1 MSCFL
6 NFGVNTANA
15 LWALRGMVRTQRTC
29 QEILDKWSKGV
40 KDKLEN
46 QKLFPLPFT
55 PDHYIQFITEHQMV
69 GESLIMLWCM
79 SFGRDKVEHALAHSD
94 IALENPDLVA
104 RQSSSLLIA
113 YSAISD

>member
-1 MSCFL
+1 LLLTSIVCACRGLFEELGLIEHVDYHPRSVLFL

-46 QKLFPLPFT
+46 QKTVSLAFYTGPL
-55 PDHYIQFITEHQMV
+55 
-69 GESLIMLWCM
+69 
-79 SFGRDKVEHALAHSD
+79 
-94 IALENPDLVA
+94 
-104 RQSSSLLIA
+104 
-113 YSAISD
+113 YSVYH